1 MSMVTNNAVR
11 PMQITQAQFKPK
23 ALEHFRH
30 IQETGEELVVTDHG
44 WPAIRI
50 TRYQRSDRDPFR
62 ALRGSVKRFDD
73 PEAPVA
79 LDEWD
84 AAR

>member
-1 MSMVTNNAVR
+1 MTTVTNNAVQ
-11 PMQITQAQFKPK
+11 PMEVSKAQFKPK
-23 ALEHFRH
+23 ALEHFRR

-44 WPAIRI
+44 RPAIRI